1 MALDS
6 TESSCPKAWRMG
18 VLCLYPHP
26 NTTKNW
32 PRNRHFW
39 IGDVWKWWA
48 DLKGWFGEI
57 TCEFDMRLPISR
69 GHDVVFTRNFV
80 RYPGVP
86 TGFHSLTHQADGF
99 FYAPSDPRPAESRCQ
114 AWFPVWWDMF
124 PRFLQGKLIVVIHIW
139 HHMLPITTS
148 TPRRCSLGFFG
159 AWIW

>member
-1 MALDS
+1 MFGND
-6 TESSCPKAWRMG
+6 G
-18 VLCLYPHP
+18 Q
-26 NTTKNW
+26 
-32 PRNRHFW
+32 
-39 IGDVWKWWA
+39 I
-48 DLKGWFGEI
+48 LKVDFGEI
-57 TCEFDMRLPISR
+57 TCVEIHAFQFQEAMMWSSHEISC
-69 GHDVVFTRNFV
+69 DI
-80 RYPGVP
+80 PGVP

-159 AWIW
+159 A